1 MSKQENEILR
11 YLEDSYCGAKM
22 MEDEECML
30 RISRAIA
37 AFKSDVTKDIFK
49 EDVVEDIVNN

>member
-11 YLEDSYCGAKM
+11 YLEESYCGAKM
-22 MEDEECML
+22 MEDEEYML
-30 RISRAIA
+30 RISRAIV

-49 EDVVEDIVNN
+49 EDVLEDIVNN

>member
-1 MSKQENEILR
+1 
-11 YLEDSYCGAKM
+11 M

-30 RISRAIA
+30 RISRAIV